1 MTDDDMRFEPLR
13 ADVIE
18 CAQRAHGDADTQL
31 FAFFE
36 ELRRVDLIYGAYGR
50 RSGLPLSVYLI
61 FDYICE
67 NDGTSQREICAY
79 TLLPRQSVNNVVN
92 SLAAGPAAARGQRAR
107 PTRQAHP
114 AHRRGEALARTAD
127 RAAARRRAARDGRAR
142 TRRAPRDD
150 RLRRQVHERARTS
163 DRRPRGL
170 IGRRRPL
177 SARFLPDAVRCGADR
192 GHVKMLQG

>member
-92 SLAAGPAAARGQRAR
+92 SLAAQGLLRLEGSEHDRRVKRIRLTDEGRRWRERLIEPLRGAELRAMAEFE
-107 PTRQAHP
+107 PD
-114 AHRRGEALARTAD
+114 E
-127 RAAARRRAARDGRAR
+127 RRAMIAYVDKFMNA
-142 TRRAPRDD
+142 
-150 RLRRQVHERARTS
+150 LERQ
-163 DRRPRGL
+163 
-170 IGRRRPL
+170 IGAL
-177 SARFLPDAVRCGADR
+177 G
-192 GHVKMLQG
+192 G